1 MMAQSS
7 KITLYALDCGTVNW
21 RLYRMEYHYDGALA
35 QHVTSPLSS
44 PLSNFTDRKLPAVIT
59 LTADGTSIEA
69 IGETALG
76 YLEDS
81 LVRNRI
87 REFFKPSIG
96 SHLLKKPSPHQ
107 ERFSHFEALLFTRL
121 LLKRLIDQIQAEKYA
136 SEPFDERIHFSIAYP
151 DFWRTEFDG
160 KVFEDFYHVI
170 LECFPP
176 EISEQVHFV
185 PESEGVILGLR
196 DQALL
201 ERFDSKEINLIIDVG
216 GSTTTIYA
224 RKYNSETDTLVDVNH
239 YQESFGGGLYDA
251 LLAKYLS
258 DEMEVPTK
266 ELSGDPSAFMALRI
280 WGQLLK
286 ESLSR
291 MIAAGEDKGA
301 ELSDQQMITLVMNN
315 DQVYRKNFFIPVD
328 EFVLLTKPL
337 DQAFHEVITRGLKAM
352 QIKEGTIGRVI
363 LLGGGV
369 MMPGILEGIRSRFGK
384 EKIIFPNNPEETIV
398 RGIGLAFTGALPDR
412 EIREKKH
419 IPSKKSSWELLDSD
433 GNVIPLTKEITIAG
447 RSRESDIRLDSKKC
461 SRTHALIRFEG
472 EALTLIDL
480 RSKNG
485 TFVNDT
491 QLEPN
496 SGHYLREGDQIRFG
510 DQGFSLR

>member
-1 MMAQSS
+1 MAQSN

-21 RLYRMEYHYDGALA
+21 RLYRMEYHYDGAKA

-59 LTADGTSIEA
+59 LTEDGTDIEA

-76 YLEDS
+76 YLEDA

-96 SHLLKKPSPHQ
+96 SHLVKNPSPHQ

-121 LLKRLIDQIQAEKYA
+121 LVKALIDQIQEEKYA
-136 SEPFDERIHFSIAYP
+136 SEPFDEGIHFSIAYP
-151 DFWRTEFDG
+151 DHWMTEFDG

-176 EISEQVHFV
+176 DISEQVHFV

-196 DQALL
+196 DQSLL
-201 ERFDSKEINLIIDVG
+201 KRFDSKEINLIIDIG
-216 GSTTTIYA
+216 GSKTTIYA
-224 RKYNSETDTLVDVNH
+224 RRYNSETDTLVDVDS
-239 YQESFGGGLYDA
+239 YQEPFGGGLYDA

-258 DEMEVPTK
+258 DEMEVPSE

-291 MIAAGEDKGA
+291 MIAGGEEMAG
-301 ELSDQQMITLVMNN
+301 ELSDQQVITLVMNN
-315 DQVYRKNFFIPVD
+315 DQVYRKNFSVPID
-328 EFVLLTKPL
+328 EFVQLTKPL
-337 DQAFHEVITRGLKAM
+337 DNAFQEVITRGLVAM
-352 QIKEGTIGRVI
+352 EIEEESIGRVI
-363 LLGGGV
+363 LLGGSV
-369 MMPGILEGIRSRFGK
+369 KMPGILEGIRMRFGA
-384 EKIIFPNNPEETIV
+384 EKMIFPRNPEEIIV
-398 RGIGLAFTGALPDR
+398 RGIGLAFTGALPER
-412 EIREKKH
+412 EAEDQKH
-419 IPSKKSSWELLDSD
+419 IPSKKGAWELVHKD
-433 GNVIPLTKEITIAG
+433 GKVIPLTKEITIAG
-447 RSRESDIRLDSKKC
+447 RSRESDIKLDSKKC
-461 SRTHALIRFEG
+461 SRTHALIRLEG

-491 QLEPN
+491 QLRPN
-496 SGHYLREGDQIRFG
+496 VGHYLREGDKIRFG
-510 DQGFSLR
+510 DQQFILR